1 MPRFDLVVRGS
12 LVWPGTG
19 SEPMQEAAVAVK
31 DGQVV
36 QVGPWADL
44 AEDSG
49 GAALLGG
56 PERLVMPGLV
66 NGHTHLAMSLFRG
79 LADDLPLMD
88 WLERRIWPAEA
99 ATVSEEMVYWTS
111 LLSLAEAIRAGT
123 TSLADGYFCEKG
135 ALAAATEA
143 GMRAILA
150 QGIIDLPAPGAPDP
164 RANLEVARD
173 FLEAGQGLG
182 RLIRPVL
189 FCHSPYTCSPK
200 TLRGA
205 SDLAE
210 KFETQVFIHLAESEA
225 ETGTILEKYG
235 QRPATHLDEVGFLG
249 PRTVAIHCVHLE
261 PAEIELLARRGVA
274 AVTCPESHMKLASGR
289 ARIRDWLAAGLKTG
303 LGTDGAASNNDLNLF
318 GEMGS
323 LARWHKVADQDP
335 TALPAGQVL
344 DLATRAGAEA
354 LSLEGVGFL
363 TPGAPA
369 DLITLDLTE
378 PNLLPWHNLAAQLVY
393 AAHGGEVRDVVVAG
407 RPLLKEG
414 ELMTI
419 DLKEVQA
426 RVRHLSGGLPV
437 ASCPSQ
443 PPQS

>member
-1 MPRFDLVVRGS
+1 M
-12 LVWPGTG
+12 
-19 SEPMQEAAVAVK
+19 AIK
-31 DGQVV
+31 DGLVV

-44 AEDSG
+44 APASA

-79 LADDLPLMD
+79 LADDLDLMD
-88 WLERRIWPAEA
+88 WLERHIWPAEA
-99 ATVSEEMVYWTS
+99 AVVSEEMVYWTS
-111 LLSLAEAIRAGT
+111 LLALAEAIRAGT

-135 ALAAATEA
+135 ALKAATEA

-150 QGIIDLPAPGAPDP
+150 QGIIDLPTSGAPDP
-164 RANLEVARD
+164 QASLKAARD
-173 FLEAGQGLG
+173 FLEAGQGVSQ
-182 RLIRPVL
+182 LIRPAL
-189 FCHSPYTCSPK
+189 FCHSPYTCSPT

-205 SDLAE
+205 RDLAE
-210 KFETQVFIHLAESEA
+210 EFETQVFIHLAESEA
-225 ETGTILEKYG
+225 ETGIILEKYG
-235 QRPATHLDEVGFLG
+235 QRPTAYLDEAGFLG
-249 PRTVAIHCVHLE
+249 PRTVAIHCIHLE

-274 AVTCPESHMKLASGR
+274 AVTCPESNMKLASGR
-289 ARIRDWLAAGLKTG
+289 ARVRDWLAAGLKTG

-323 LARWHKVADQDP
+323 LARWHKAADQDP

-354 LSLEGVGFL
+354 LGLEGVGL
-363 TPGAPA
+363 LRPGAPA

-426 RVRHLSGGLPV
+426 RVRHLSGTMG
-437 ASCPSQ
+437 
-443 PPQS
+443 